1 MTQPLSPASL
11 VLSLPVEAWV
21 ERHGDDLVIR
31 WTPDAP
37 LLALYAGSAPDGMGG
52 VPLPTTID
60 ATGKSAV
67 VKGVGGGR
75 TYFLS
80 LIHI

>member
-37 LLALYAGSAPDGMGG
+37 LLALYAGPAPDGMGG
-52 VPLPTTID
+52 VPLPTAID
-60 ATGKSAV
+60 AAGTVSYTHLSA
-67 VKGVGGGR
+67 GQPA
-75 TYFLS
+75 LS
-80 LIHI
+80 AR